1 MEVKDGKVILQFN
14 NIDDGFDTLNTVEGF
29 EVCGDDHKF
38 VKARAKSTG
47 REIELIS
54 EEVKTPIA
62 VRYCFHNF
70 EISTIGGANG
80 LPLVPFRTDQFE

>member
-1 MEVKDGKVILQFN
+1 M
-14 NIDDGFDTLNTVEGF
+14 
-29 EVCGDDHKF
+29 
-38 VKARAKSTG
+38 KAWAKSTG